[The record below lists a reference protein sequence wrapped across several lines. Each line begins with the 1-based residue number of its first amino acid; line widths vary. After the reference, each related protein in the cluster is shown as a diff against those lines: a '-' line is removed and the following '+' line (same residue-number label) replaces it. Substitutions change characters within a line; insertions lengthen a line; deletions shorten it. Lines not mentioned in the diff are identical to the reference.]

1 MVNNTYNGYTNYETW
16 SANLHYSDSFF
27 DIAKEAVE
35 RLDTE
40 SEEFAE
46 DFDLEDF
53 KDTLADTFEELVWE
67 VSGVNDLPDGIA
79 KDFAMGALERVD
91 WHDIA
96 DTHLSDFE
104 ELEAFMNPPENE
116 TVEQPSNVVAFSVA

>member
-1 MVNNTYNGYTNYETW
+1 MKENYNGYTNYETW
-16 SANLHYSDSFF
+16 SATLHYSDSFF
-27 DIAKEAVE
+27 DIANEAVE
-35 RLDTE
+35 NLDTKAE
-40 SEEFAE
+40 NFAF

-53 KDTLADTFEELVWE
+53 TDALASTFEELVWE
-67 VSGVNDLPDGIA
+67 SSGVNELPDGIA

-96 DTHLSDFE
+96 ETHLTDFE
-104 ELEAFMNPPENE
+104 VLEPFTNPPETE